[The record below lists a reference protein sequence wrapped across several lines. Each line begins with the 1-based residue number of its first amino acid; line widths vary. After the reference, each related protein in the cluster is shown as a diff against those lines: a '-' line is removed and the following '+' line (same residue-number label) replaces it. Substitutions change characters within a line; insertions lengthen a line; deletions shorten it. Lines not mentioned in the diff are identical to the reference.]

1 MLRLL
6 TALSIFYSNRLIKPI
21 IFPVLLPSIPSLP
34 YIPLIFENQTIPN
47 EIELNDDIDLILRMN
62 YILQ

>member
-21 IFPVLLPSIPSLP
+21 IFPVLLPSIQSLP
-34 YIPLIFENQTIPN
+34 YIPLILENQTIPN